1 MFRIVSIVLVLMTVA
16 SCATMVSYEEASE
29 TLRNS
34 RSCCDSIAKFK
45 YDQLA
50 GDGAVSFKLDA
61 SSDAFDFES
70 GKSYFKAFRLPEK
83 TLPYRIKIAS
93 YALGETVKKAHVFYP
108 QVALLD
114 DRFAIVGQSA
124 PGDFW
129 LGKAGFKEAAA
140 QTWGLP
146 VKLEGIIRVDKP
158 NAKYILVFTTRK
170 LMSSTS
176 AYVTRQ
182 VVPIIVPGLVT
193 ALPGQQE
200 AIQIRHS
207 PFGLLHME
215 IVRPGEAVCQ
225 PGSREAD
232 IEPKSAITAR
242 LAGRDLHL
250 FVEAVEPGV
259 DATRFDSVIILQ
271 GADVMGGTVAIVMK
285 DGCAVGSK
293 FLSALDY
300 IHATQMLALYRSNP
314 ALRHSGRLDFAT
326 LQSLAKAGDPAA
338 QFHVGLMYAW
348 GRGVAPE
355 RSASIEWLQ
364 RAARRGF
371 GPAELALGMAL
382 AGPGV
387 ILDEVKIVGEPPRTD
402 EFTDLV
408 TAYAWLDA
416 ASRASERDVKAEASF
431 QLRELASRMS
441 PEELQRAKELARE
454 R

>member
-1 MFRIVSIVLVLMTVA
+1 M
-16 SCATMVSYEEASE
+16 
-29 TLRNS
+29 N
-34 RSCCDSIAKFK
+34 
-45 YDQLA
+45 
-50 GDGAVSFKLDA
+50 
-61 SSDAFDFES
+61 
-70 GKSYFKAFRLPEK
+70 
-83 TLPYRIKIAS
+83 
-93 YALGETVKKAHVFYP
+93 
-108 QVALLD
+108 
-114 DRFAIVGQSA
+114 
-124 PGDFW
+124 
-129 LGKAGFKEAAA
+129 
-140 QTWGLP
+140 
-146 VKLEGIIRVDKP
+146 
-158 NAKYILVFTTRK
+158 
-170 LMSSTS
+170 STS

-326 LQSLAKAGDPAA
+326 LQSLAKRAIRRRSSMWVSCTPGGAGSRLSGARPSN
-338 QFHVGLMYAW
+338 G
-348 GRGVAPE
+348 
-355 RSASIEWLQ
+355 SS
-364 RAARRGF
+364 ARRG
-371 GPAELALGMAL
+371 A
-382 AGPGV
+382 
-387 ILDEVKIVGEPPRTD
+387 D
-402 EFTDLV
+402 
-408 TAYAWLDA
+408 
-416 ASRASERDVKAEASF
+416 
-431 QLRELASRMS
+431 
-441 PEELQRAKELARE
+441 LARPSSRSE
-454 R
+454 WLWPDPA